1 MEIKNLGKFNEIR
14 AEVHKPEKPK
24 EQAPPLPQDKVE
36 LGKSDDTQAIKPH
49 AKWLFLNYIAA
60 DCNLTQYQM
69 KNVDQMELVGSDK
82 NTHIV
87 TYIDVGPKANPMDG
101 KWQNCRCYYITK
113 DNDTTKINSE
123 MIKDFGRVDMS
134 NPETLKKFI
143 IDAMQKFPADHVA
156 LILNDHGGGF
166 TGAMADDSD
175 GNFMSVPQIKQAL
188 SEAEKVTGKKIDIV
202 GFDACLMAE
211 TEVAYEL
218 KDNAKI
224 LLASEESEGGP
235 GWTYNS
241 MLGGK
246 NLGEAIK
253 IAQAE
258 MKKKIDV
265 SPEDFAKIIV
275 QVNQEHNKDI
285 PTFSA
290 TDLTKIDT
298 LTKAVN
304 DLAKIIKTTSDK
316 EVVKQAIGKAE
327 NYGGGWSPYGDIRDL
342 HGMCTN
348 IAKNASDKK
357 LAEAAKAVVASVEAA
372 VFANEVDPSQHPESH
387 GLSIYAPTSEPGYN
401 YKDLAF
407 AKDTEWDEALKS
419 LGKGA
424 SESEA
429 TPKFWPDGSPR
440 KAKE

>member
-1 MEIKNLGKFNEIR
+1 MDIKNVGKFNDF
-14 AEVHKPEKPK
+14 KPEAPKMEKPK
-24 EQAPPLPQDKVE
+24 QETVSLPKDKVE
-36 LGKSDDTQAIKPH
+36 IGKTDDTQALKPH

-60 DCNLTQYQM
+60 DNNLTKYQM
-69 KNVDQMELVGSDK
+69 ANVDQMEQVGSDK

-87 TYIDVGPKANPMDG
+87 SYIDVGPKPNPMDG
-101 KWQNCRCYYITK
+101 KWQNCRSYYITK

-123 MIKDFGRVDMS
+123 LVKDYGKVDMS
-134 NPETLKKFI
+134 SPETLKKFI

-166 TGAMADDSD
+166 TGAMSDDSD
-175 GNFMSVPQIKQAL
+175 GNFMSTPQIKQAL

-211 TEVAYEL
+211 TEVAYEI
-218 KDNAKI
+218 KDHANI
-224 LLASEESEGGP
+224 MLASEESEGGP
-235 GWTYNS
+235 GWAYNS

-246 NLGEAIK
+246 TLGDAIK
-253 IAQAE
+253 IAQTE

-265 SPEDFAKIIV
+265 TPEDFAKIVV
-275 QVNQEHNKDI
+275 QVNQENNKDI

-290 TDLTKIDT
+290 TDLTKIDA
-298 LTKAVN
+298 LTQSVN
-304 DLAKIIKTTSDK
+304 SLAKAITASSDK
-316 EVVKQAIGKAE
+316 ETVKQAIGKAE

-348 IAKNASDKK
+348 IAGSTSDKK
-357 LAEAAKAVVASVEAA
+357 LAEAAKAVVASVEGA

-407 AKDTEWDEALKS
+407 AKDTQWDEALKA
-419 LGKGA
+419 LGKGTTEP
-424 SESEA
+424 ES
-429 TPKFWPDGSPR
+429 TPKFWPDGSVR